1 MFCCG
6 GDDDDDDDDDGGG
19 ENKVCEQVAFL
30 FVKT

>member
-1 MFCCG
+1 VVKMLMMMVGGG
-6 GDDDDDDDDDGGG
+6 GDGG